1 MIGRLRGTL
10 IAKHPPQLVV
20 DVNGVGYELQAPMS
34 TFYSLPEKGQE
45 TTLFT
50 HLVVR
55 EDAQLLFGFATE
67 HERQLFRDLI
77 KVTGVGPK
85 MAVTILSG
93 TSVEGFVQCV
103 RDNDSASLTRLP
115 GVGKKTAERL
125 IVEMRDRLAVRATMG
140 VASSAGTRLPDE
152 SSPPDEA
159 VSALVG
165 LGYKLLEAQ
174 RMVSNLE
181 TKDLSSEE
189 IIRSALQSV
198 AR

>member
-1 MIGRLRGTL
+1 MIGRLRGTI

-67 HERQLFRDLI
+67 NERQLFRDLI
-77 KVTGVGPK
+77 KVTGVGAK

-93 TSVEGFVQCV
+93 TSVDGFVRCV
-103 RDNDSASLTRLP
+103 RDNDSASLTKLP

-140 VASSAGTRLPDE
+140 ATASVGTRSPED

-181 TKDLSSEE
+181 TKGLSSEE
-189 IIRSALQSV
+189 IIRSALQSM